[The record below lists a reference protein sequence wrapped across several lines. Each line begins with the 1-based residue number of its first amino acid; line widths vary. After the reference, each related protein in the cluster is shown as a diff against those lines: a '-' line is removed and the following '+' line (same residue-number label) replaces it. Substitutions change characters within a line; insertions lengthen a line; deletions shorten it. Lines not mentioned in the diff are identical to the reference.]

1 MNQLVLP
8 LRLADHAVFDSFLAL
23 GNEIL
28 VATLAE
34 IAAGHGGHGC
44 WLWGAPATGRTHLLQ
59 ATCDRA
65 GDCSVYVPLAMFVGA
80 GPAILDGL
88 AGRQII
94 CIDDVDAVAGDADWE
109 AALFDLCNQIVDAGG
124 QLVVSAR
131 SAPRES
137 AFQLED
143 LRSRLSRLPIFHLR
157 SLDDE
162 QRVAALQLRAR
173 HRGLE
178 LPGETARYLL
188 KRSKRDMASLFD
200 VLDKLDLES
209 LRAQRRLTIP
219 FVRDALQL

>member
-1 MNQLVLP
+1 MP
-8 LRLADHAVFDSFLAL
+8 
-23 GNEIL
+23 
-28 VATLAE
+28 
-34 IAAGHGGHGC
+34 
-44 WLWGAPATGRTHLLQ
+44 
-59 ATCDRA
+59 CDRA
-65 GDCSVYVPLAMFVGA
+65 GDCSVYVPLAMFVSA

-88 AGRQII
+88 AGRQIV

-124 QLVVSAR
+124 QLVVAAR
-131 SAPRES
+131 SAPRECP
-137 AFQLED
+137 FELED

>member
-1 MNQLVLP
+1 M
-8 LRLADHAVFDSFLAL
+8 FDSFLAL

-28 VATLAE
+28 VATLGE
-34 IAAGHGGHGC
+34 IATGESDHGC
-44 WLWGAPATGRTHLLQ
+44 WLWGAPATGKTHLLQ

-65 GDCSVYVPLAMFVGA
+65 GDSSVYVPLAMFASA

-88 AGRQII
+88 AGRQVV

-109 AALFDLCNQIVDAGG
+109 AALFDLYNQIVDAGG
-124 QLVVSAR
+124 QLVISAR
-131 SAPRES
+131 SAPRKC
-137 AFQLED
+137 AFELED
-143 LRSRLSRLPIFHLR
+143 LRSRVSRLPIFHLR
-157 SLDDE
+157 PLDDE

-173 HRGLE
+173 HRGFE
-178 LPGETARYLL
+178 IPGETARYLL